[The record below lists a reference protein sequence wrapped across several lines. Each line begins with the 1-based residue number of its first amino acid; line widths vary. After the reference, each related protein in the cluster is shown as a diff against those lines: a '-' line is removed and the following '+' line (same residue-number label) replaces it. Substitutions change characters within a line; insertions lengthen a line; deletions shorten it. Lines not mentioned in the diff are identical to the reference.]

1 MSRQFAAKRASA
13 LNVDRLVDGLVR
25 HLHFDLSGKLLS
37 ELNCDLLRTQ
47 LQQQFGPHHPAQ
59 LELGTQLGR
68 LRPASLGIGPYLGHA
83 GPVGPRPASLPAP
96 GPGLESAPA
105 PVQLVPHVS
114 TQLAQDR
121 RRSSAQTLG
130 DETYR

>member
-47 LQQQFGPHHPAQ
+47 LQQQFGLHQPAQ

-68 LRPASLGIGPYLGHA
+68 LRPPSLGIGPYLGQA
-83 GPVGPRPASLPAP
+83 GPVGPRPAPLPAP
-96 GPGLESAPA
+96 GTTSA
-105 PVQLVPHVS
+105 PVQAAEPALEDRKS
-114 TQLAQDR
+114 TRLD
-121 RRSSAQTLG
+121 SSH
-130 DETYR
+130 

>member
-1 MSRQFAAKRASA
+1 MRIE
-13 LNVDRLVDGLVR
+13 LHLERL
-25 HLHFDLSGKLLS
+25 
-37 ELNCDLLRTQ
+37 
-47 LQQQFGPHHPAQ
+47 QFGLHQPAQ

-68 LRPASLGIGPYLGHA
+68 LRPPSLGIGPYLGQA
-83 GPVGPRPASLPAP
+83 GPVGPRPAPLPAP
-96 GPGLESAPA
+96 GSTSA

-130 DETYR
+130 DETYRVAPFDPGEDVLALRN